1 MYNLTTM
8 SKEIINKSDHTTCP
22 NCGHSGCTRYRE
34 TGAGLLGNTLAYTG
48 GAVAGLFGGLLGPHA
63 GHMAAHSTVHA
74 IQEGMSSTKIYCKCK
89 SCGHKWQVG

>member
-1 MYNLTTM
+1 M
-8 SKEIINKSDHTTCP
+8 SKEIIKEYDYTTCP
-22 NCGHSGCTRYRE
+22 SCGYSICTRYRE
-34 TGAGLLGNTLAYTG
+34 TGAGIIGNTLAFTG